1 MINYII
7 NIFSLI
13 NYTVIHNNPFEDIG
27 SINYIVILTMNR
39 KKPSILNY
47 NLNKFYLLKLQQL
60 IIDAKYFSARQIIK
74 LQSSIITTLKEAI
87 FFAYLTIKNASYN
100 IKNILDK
107 FL

>member
-1 MINYII
+1 MINYI
-7 NIFSLI
+7 
-13 NYTVIHNNPFEDIG
+13 VIPNNLFDDIS
-27 SINYIVILTMNR
+27 SINYIVILIMNR
-39 KKPSILNY
+39 KKPNILNY
-47 NLNKFYLLKLQQL
+47 KLIKFYLLKLQQL
-60 IIDAKYFSARQIIK
+60 IIDAKSFSARQTIK

>member
-1 MINYII
+1 MQKN
-7 NIFSLI
+7 FPQGK
-13 NYTVIHNNPFEDIG
+13 T
-27 SINYIVILTMNR
+27 
-39 KKPSILNY
+39 
-47 NLNKFYLLKLQQL
+47 
-60 IIDAKYFSARQIIK
+60 IK

>member
-1 MINYII
+1 M
-7 NIFSLI
+7 
-13 NYTVIHNNPFEDIG
+13 
-27 SINYIVILTMNR
+27 
-39 KKPSILNY
+39 
-47 NLNKFYLLKLQQL
+47 KLQQL
-60 IIDAKYFSARQIIK
+60 TIDAKSFSARQTIK